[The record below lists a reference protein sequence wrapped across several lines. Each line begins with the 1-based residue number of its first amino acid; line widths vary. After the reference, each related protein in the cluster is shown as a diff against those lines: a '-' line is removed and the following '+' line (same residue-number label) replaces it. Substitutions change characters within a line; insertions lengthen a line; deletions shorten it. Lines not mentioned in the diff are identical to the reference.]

1 MQGHTQEPT
10 CYYFHLPCS
19 SCLESAIWYSNFI
32 LNPVVTYSHIL
43 RSYTLPSHLRITLHG
58 HRKGGKV
65 VAGEKALI
73 KAMSCPLLINLMAS
87 AGPLSLRTTLVKL
100 KEYVPE
106 VEVVVYVGKQIW
118 WDEASREYTSRERCF
133 RVVRIPRIQ
142 SDFH

>member
-1 MQGHTQEPT
+1 MQDHTQEPT
-10 CYYFHLPCS
+10 CYYFHVAIVRNPLFDIRILS
-19 SCLESAIWYSNFI
+19 SIQLS
-32 LNPVVTYSHIL
+32 LTVTFCEATLFRHTWGL
-43 RSYTLPSHLRITLHG
+43 HYTVIEKR
-58 HRKGGKV
+58 GKV

-142 SDFH
+142 SDFL

>member
-1 MQGHTQEPT
+1 MQKRPLVTTSMKQLFGIRYLIFEFYPQ
-10 CYYFHLPCS
+10 S
-19 SCLESAIWYSNFI
+19 SCHLQSHFAKLHSS
-32 LNPVVTYSHIL
+32 VTPEDYTT
-43 RSYTLPSHLRITLHG
+43 RSSKR
-58 HRKGGKV
+58 GKV
-65 VAGEKALI
+65 VTGEKALI

-100 KEYVPE
+100 KEYIPE

-142 SDFH
+142 SDFL